1 MSFLSKFL
9 PKKKPVEIK
18 NNIPKEKN
26 FIKKTFAVYCHAHHG
41 TTGDKLCPKCTAL
54 LAIIMPKMN
63 RCKYGL
69 TKPICDRCDDM
80 CFGETHN
87 KTFMEIMT
95 SARKGMLVKHPIMT
109 VKHKL
114 IAMGVDYAKNE
125 QSKKAVAKA
134 FEYQTKEVGF
144 SFVEVLATCPTNW
157 RMTPL
162 QANKRVETEMI
173 PYFPLG
179 NYKDVLAKEE
189 K

>member
-1 MSFLSKFL
+1 MSFLSKIIPEKL
-9 PKKKPVEIK
+9 KLKKKPIELK
-18 NNIPKEKN
+18 NNLPKEKAN
-26 FIKKTFAVYCHAHHG
+26 IKKTFGVYCNAHHG
-41 TTGDKLCPKCTAL
+41 TKDGKLCPKCTAL

-80 CFGETHN
+80 CFGEAHN

-134 FEYQTKEVGF
+134 TEKRKAKIAKAKAHKKETD
-144 SFVEVLATCPTNW
+144 E
-157 RMTPL
+157 
-162 QANKRVETEMI
+162 
-173 PYFPLG
+173 
-179 NYKDVLAKEE
+179 
-189 K
+189 